1 MIVDVNDYILNL
13 LVMDITGFQL
23 LFPSVQFGEPFV
35 EYSSK
40 FLRRISGICIFIVL
54 IGVFYP
60 DINHFRHRNVDD
72 IFSIFQAVV
81 AIFITSGT
89 VGVSTPVSYTHLDVY
104 KRQGLHYPLI
114 TKDVSRSYRQSLSKG
129 RIYLQAKK
137 CPTVS

>member
-54 IGVFYP
+54 ISVFYP

-72 IFSIFQAVV
+72 IFSVFQAVV
-81 AIFITSGT
+81 TIFVTSGT
-89 VGVSTPVSYTHLDVY
+89 VGVSTQIFLYIKAERHPATLTI
-104 KRQGLHYPLI
+104 PF
-114 TKDVSRSYRQSLSKG
+114 
-129 RIYLQAKK
+129 IYI
-137 CPTVS
+137 

>member
-60 DINHFRHRNVDD
+60 EP
-72 IFSIFQAVV
+72 S
-81 AIFITSGT
+81 
-89 VGVSTPVSYTHLDVY
+89 VG
-104 KRQGLHYPLI
+104 I
-114 TKDVSRSYRQSLSKG
+114 
-129 RIYLQAKK
+129 AWK
-137 CPTVS
+137 C

>member
-89 VGVSTPVSYTHLDVY
+89 VGVSTQIFLYIKAERHPATLTI
-104 KRQGLHYPLI
+104 PF
-114 TKDVSRSYRQSLSKG
+114 
-129 RIYLQAKK
+129 IYI
-137 CPTVS
+137 